1 MLPPPSGSRTDVWLL
16 RAISASE
23 IRRLVFASRSCHAL
37 STLGLGGPAKGLS
50 SKSVYVMGMY
60 EMDILSIALWRLVQ
74 GSMEYIFRE
83 FTV

>member
-1 MLPPPSGSRTDVWLL
+1 M
-16 RAISASE
+16 
-23 IRRLVFASRSCHAL
+23 FASRSCQAL

-60 EMDILSIALWRLVQ
+60 EMDILSIAVWRLVQ
-74 GSMEYIFRE
+74 GAIGYRSRE